1 MNERALKI
9 LEYDKIITL
18 LQQEA
23 DSAPGREQCAR
34 LLPMQDVHAVRDALE
49 NTADA
54 VARIFRKGSISF
66 GANREMKDALRALS
80 IGATLDIRELLQI
93 AALNENA
100 ARVKAHGKSDGEE
113 DKRDSLSAFYETIEP
128 LRPLT
133 DEIRR
138 CILSE
143 EEIAPDASPALKKIR
158 REMSL
163 TGERIHT
170 TLNNMVNGSARTYL
184 QDPVITLRGDR
195 YCLPVRAE
203 HKGQVKGIVHDAS
216 SSGQTLFI
224 EPAQVVELNNRLREL
239 SIEEQEEIARILAEL
254 SARAAQD
261 EASIEGNI
269 RAMTFLD
276 FTFAKARLALSMNAI
291 APLVRED
298 KCFNLIRARHPLI
311 DKNKVVPIDVYMDET
326 FTMLVI
332 TGPNTGG
339 KTVTLKTV
347 GLLTLM
353 GLSGLMIPAADRS
366 EIAAFHE
373 IYADIGDEQSIEQ
386 SLSTFSAHM
395 TNTVSILEKAT
406 ADDLCIFDELGAGT
420 DPTEGAAL
428 AISILDDLHK
438 RDIRAMATTHYAEL
452 KVYALTTDGVQNA
465 SCEFDVASL
474 RPTYR
479 LLIGLPGKSNAF
491 AISEKLGLP
500 ARVIE
505 AAKGQIHE
513 DEQKFEDLI
522 ADLESSRMQIEKEQL
537 EITGYRKQ
545 IETLRAQIADKRAR
559 MDASKEEILAEAE
572 EEAARILADAK
583 KVADETIRFYRK
595 QGGASMQEME
605 RTRTKLNEEIAS
617 RAERRAKRD
626 KKERAKRLETGVR
639 VKAEEVKIGDAVKI
653 VSMGLTGTV
662 NTLPD
667 KKGNLDVFCG
677 SMRMKTNV
685 KDLVTAEAAPEET
698 VAKTK
703 GFARDAHKLDLSG
716 AASVK
721 TEVNLIGKNTDDA
734 LAVLSKYLDEAYMA
748 HLPTVRVVHGKGE
761 GILRNAVQRYL
772 KGVKYVKSFKL
783 GEFGEGDSGVT
794 VVTFR

>member
-1 MNERALKI
+1 MNERALRI
-9 LEYDKIITL
+9 LEYDKIIAL
-18 LQQEA
+18 LQEEA
-23 DSAPGREQCAR
+23 DSAPGRSKCAQ
-34 LLPMQDVHAVRDALE
+34 LLPMKDVHAIRDALE

-54 VARIFRKGSISF
+54 VARIFRKGNVSF
-66 GANREMKDALRALS
+66 GSNREMKDTLRALS
-80 IGATLDIRELLQI
+80 IGATLDMRELLQI
-93 AALNENA
+93 AALCENA
-100 ARVKAHGKSDGEE
+100 ARVRSHGKSDGEE
-113 DKRDSLSAFYETIEP
+113 DKRDSLSAYYEALEP

-158 REMSL
+158 REVTL

-239 SIEEQEEIARILAEL
+239 AVEEQEEIARILAEL
-254 SARAAQD
+254 SARASEDAVL
-261 EASIEGNI
+261 IEGNV

-291 APLVRED
+291 APIVKED
-298 KCFNLIRARHPLI
+298 KSFNLIKARHPLI
-311 DKNKVVPIDVYMDET
+311 DKDKVVPIDVYMGAD
-326 FTMLVI
+326 FSMLVI

-395 TNTVSILEKAT
+395 TNTVSILEQAT
-406 ADDLCIFDELGAGT
+406 PDDLCIFDELGAGT

-428 AISILDDLHK
+428 AIAILDDLHR
-438 RDIRAMATTHYAEL
+438 RDIRTMATTHYAEL
-452 KVYALTTDGVQNA
+452 KVYALSTEGVRNA
-465 SCEFDVASL
+465 SCEFDVATL

-500 ARVIE
+500 KRIIE
-505 AAKGQIHE
+505 GAMGQIKE
-513 DEQKFEDLI
+513 DERKFEDLL
-522 ADLESSRMQIEKEQL
+522 ADLESSRLQIEKEQL
-537 EITGYRKQ
+537 EITGYREEIESLRKQ
-545 IETLRAQIADKRAR
+545 IKDKRAR
-559 MDASKEEILAEAE
+559 MDASKGEIIAEAE
-572 EEAARILADAK
+572 SEAARILADAK
-583 KVADETIRFYRK
+583 KIADETIRFYRK
-595 QGGASMQEME
+595 NGSASMQEME
-605 RTRTKLNEEIAS
+605 RERTKLNEQIA
-617 RAERRAKRD
+617 AQNERRARRD
-626 KKERAKRLETGVR
+626 KKVRKQQQPSGAR
-639 VKAEEVKIGDAVKI
+639 VKAEELKIGDSVKI

-685 KDLVTAEAAPEET
+685 RDLVTAEAVQEEQQER
-698 VAKTK
+698 KK
-703 GFARDAHKLDLSG
+703 SFSYDAHKMDLSG
-716 AASVK
+716 AAQVK

-748 HLPTVRVVHGKGE
+748 HLPSVRVVHGKGE

-794 VVTFR
+794 VVTFK